1 MARVKKN
8 TDRKKVKKKA
18 IQFQMGWGGLVAL
31 AVSTL
36 CVLLWTFIMGF
47 WVGQKLIGRKGAPH
61 KNLTVLNKMG
71 ETASGPQVAGTD
83 QNEGPAFPPVIT
95 PQNTTPVNAGT
106 SMASA
111 VNQPLPTE
119 TIQGEARNTARQVEA
134 EESSRI
140 PASGTA
146 RQQAVPAPRPVP
158 TPKPEKKKPA
168 QVKTVKA
175 PVEKKTVKK
184 QPPPARTYFVLQIAS
199 YRERSRAEREAA
211 RWRRKGITAQVV
223 RVAIKNKGIWYRVYL
238 GRYNSV
244 QDATAGAKRLARKEG
259 IRSYVVPIKR

>member
-8 TDRKKVKKKA
+8 SDKKKVKKKA

-31 AVSTL
+31 VVSTL

-47 WVGQKLIGRKGAPH
+47 WVGQKLIGRKGTPH

-71 ETASGPQVAGTD
+71 ETASGPQVAVTD

-95 PQNTTPVNAGT
+95 PQNTAPVSSGT
-106 SMASA
+106 SGASA

-119 TIQGEARNTARQVEA
+119 IIRGEAQNASPQAEA
-134 EESSRI
+134 EKSSEVSA
-140 PASGTA
+140 PAVRSEQSVAPPKTENK
-146 RQQAVPAPRPVP
+146 RSPAKVS
-158 TPKPEKKKPA
+158 T
-168 QVKTVKA
+168 TKA
-175 PVEKKTVKK
+175 SVEKKEVKK
-184 QPPPARTYFVLQIAS
+184 RTPPPAKTYFVLQIAS

-211 RWRRKGITAQVV
+211 RWRKKGITAQVV